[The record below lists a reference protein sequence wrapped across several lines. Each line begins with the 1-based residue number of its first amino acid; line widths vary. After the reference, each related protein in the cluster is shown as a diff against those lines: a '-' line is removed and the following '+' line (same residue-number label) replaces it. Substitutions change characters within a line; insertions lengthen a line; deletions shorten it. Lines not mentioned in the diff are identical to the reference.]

1 MAKVKPSAKALEPR
15 RGRPNVKGLRTMT
28 AAGARSQFS
37 EIVDR
42 AAFGGERV
50 VVTRRGK
57 PLAAL
62 VTIEDL
68 ALLEELEDRADVRDF
83 RVARKAAGRETAV
96 PWRELKRK
104 LGPKAK

>member
-1 MAKVKPSAKALEPR
+1 MTKVKPNAKALKPR
-15 RGRPNVKGLRTMT
+15 RERPNVKGLRTMT

-37 EIVDR
+37 EIVNR
-42 AAFGGERV
+42 TAFGGERV

-68 ALLEELEDRADVRDF
+68 ALLEELEDRADARDF
-83 RVARKAAGRETAV
+83 PVARKAASREAAV
-96 PWRELKRK
+96 PWHELKRR
-104 LGPKAK
+104 LGL